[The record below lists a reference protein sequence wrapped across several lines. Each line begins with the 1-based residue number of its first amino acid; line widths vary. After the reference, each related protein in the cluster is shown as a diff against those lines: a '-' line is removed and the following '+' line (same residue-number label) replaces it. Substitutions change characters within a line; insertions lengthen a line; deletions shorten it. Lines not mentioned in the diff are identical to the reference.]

1 MTLNNNILTYLKDTD
16 FLKYVFEGTSS
27 QLRYWRGYMARR
39 PQEKKD
45 LLQAKYILMHL
56 DEMECQFSPSEIESL
71 KKRIQFSLKD

>member
-16 FLKYVFEGTSS
+16 FLKYVFEGTSL

-39 PQEKKD
+39 PQAKKD
-45 LLQAKYILMHL
+45 SLQAKYILMHL

-71 KKRIQFSLKD
+71 KKRIQLSLKD

>member
-27 QLRYWRGYMARR
+27 QLRYWRGSMARR

-71 KKRIQFSLKD
+71 KKRIQLSLKD

>member
-16 FLKYVFEGTSS
+16 FLKYVFEGTSL

-56 DEMECQFSPSEIESL
+56 DEMECHFSPSEIESL
-71 KKRIQFSLKD
+71 KQRIQLSLKD